1 MLTALLVNGRR
12 QKEEI
17 HSRPNLG
24 YQAQW
29 MTRRLAHAT
38 RMGAREAQFARQHG
52 TRSQLWKHAVADEL
66 ANGCGS
72 RNAIAMIAMVS
83 SATEMTEAMERSGR
97 QDHQMILPLGMVKS
111 PGVGAGRLLSTTM
124 PTKLHH
130 LANRKCQKRT

>member
-1 MLTALLVNGRR
+1 MLTALLVNGRQ

-29 MTRRLAHAT
+29 MTHRLVHAT
-38 RMGAREAQFARQHG
+38 RMGAREAQFVTQHE
-52 TRSQLWKHAVADEL
+52 TRNQVGKRAVVDEP

-72 RNAIAMIAMVS
+72 KNAIAMIAMVS
-83 SATEMTEAMERSGR
+83 SATVMTEAMRKSGR
-97 QDHQMILPLGMVKS
+97 QDHQMILPLGMLKS
-111 PGVGAGRLLSTTM
+111 PGVGAGRLPFTNM